1 MRCDRAELKS
11 YAAEAYPQE
20 KLEAAVGGSW
30 GISAMRVETLVS
42 SSGEITSRRQAESP
56 ASIGDCWL
64 HWGAGKGAPSS
75 DLEPCRTCAIE
86 RCVFVVLLGLLMD
99 ADLGFSSRQIMCPPE
114 CSVQHRNLAAIKVG
128 TRRCYESFAVV
139 GKGVAVVSDEVTT
152 CPMASAQ
159 RRLAYILAVERK
171 VHSLCLHVLRTRGRV
186 CGGSTW
192 PALAT
197 CARCLGV
204 DVGRL
209 ETNLGRSYPTHS

>member
-1 MRCDRAELKS
+1 M
-11 YAAEAYPQE
+11 
-20 KLEAAVGGSW
+20 
-30 GISAMRVETLVS
+30 
-42 SSGEITSRRQAESP
+42 
-56 ASIGDCWL
+56 
-64 HWGAGKGAPSS
+64 
-75 DLEPCRTCAIE
+75 
-86 RCVFVVLLGLLMD
+86 FVVLLGLLMD

-197 CARCLGV
+197 CALLGCRRWSIRNKP
-204 DVGRL
+204 GKEL
-209 ETNLGRSYPTHS
+209 PHPLIMLSLPLT